1 MTLLSPYRVLDLT
14 TERGLLCGQIFG
26 DLGADVIK
34 IEPPGGSPARR
45 IGPFAGDRRDD
56 LDASLYWWAYNR
68 NKRGI
73 TLDVAQPAGRELLL
87 RLAARADFF
96 LESNNPG
103 AMAALGLGYD
113 DLAAVNPGLIYVSI
127 TPFGQDGP
135 KAGYADSDLVI
146 LAASGFIALTGDD
159 DRPPVRVTV
168 PQAYLH
174 ASADGASGAL
184 IALWER
190 HRSGRGQQVDV
201 SAQQSMNQATF
212 CSSLVA
218 ALGMSENR
226 RLSGGYKYGDYLL
239 RQVFACK
246 DGHVAI
252 TFLFGNAMGPF
263 TRRLMEW
270 LHEEGFCDEATRD
283 IDWIGYGELLMHG
296 EVPHEKFERVKEI
309 LETFTKTKTKE
320 ELLHAALTRRLL
332 VAPVVTID
340 EVAANDQLAARD
352 YWRDIEHAQ
361 RSVRYPGPF
370 AKISG
375 APIEYRYRP
384 PAVGEHNREVYVDEL
399 GLSERELGQLQAR
412 GIV

>member
-34 IEPPGGSPARR
+34 IEPPRGSPARR
-45 IGPFAGDRRDD
+45 IGPFADDRSDD
-56 LDASLYWWAYNR
+56 PDASLYWWAYNR

-73 TLDVAQPAGRELLL
+73 TLDIAQSAGRDLLL

-96 LESNNPG
+96 LESDNPG
-103 AMAALGLGYD
+103 GMAALGLGYD
-113 DLAAVNPGLIYVSI
+113 DLAAANPGVIYVSV

-309 LETFTKTKTKE
+309 LETFTRTKTKE

-332 VAPVVTID
+332 VAPVATID
-340 EVAANDQLAARD
+340 EVASNNQLAARD
-352 YWRDIEHAQ
+352 YWRDIEHDQ
-361 RSVRYPGPF
+361 RRVRYPGPF

-375 APIEYRYRP
+375 APIEYRYRS
-384 PAVGEHNREVYVDEL
+384 PAVGEHNREIYIDEL
-399 GLSERELGQLQAR
+399 GMSEAQLEELRAKG
-412 GIV
+412 VV

>member
-45 IGPFAGDRRDD
+45 IGPFANDRPDD
-56 LDASLYWWAYNR
+56 PEASLYWQAYNR

-96 LESNNPG
+96 LESDSPG
-103 AMAALGLGYD
+103 ALAALGLGYD
-113 DLAAVNPGLIYVSI
+113 GLAAANPGLIYVSI

-135 KAGYADSDLVI
+135 KAHYADSDLVI

-174 ASADGASGAL
+174 ASADGAAGAL

-190 HRSGRGQQVDV
+190 HTSGRGQQVDV

-270 LHEEGFCDEATRD
+270 VHAEGFCDEATRD
-283 IDWIGYGELLMHG
+283 IDWIGYGELLMHST
-296 EVPHEKFERVKEI
+296 VPHAEFERVKEI
-309 LETFTKTKTKE
+309 LETFTKTKTKD
-320 ELLHAALTRRLL
+320 ELLRAALTKRLL
-332 VAPVVTID
+332 VAPVATID
-340 EVAANDQLAARD
+340 EVVANEQLASRD
-352 YWRDIEHAQ
+352 YWREHDG
-361 RSVRYPGPF
+361 VRYPGPF
-370 AKISG
+370 VKFSA
-375 APIEYRYRP
+375 APIEYRRRA
-384 PAVGEHNREVYVDEL
+384 PAIGEHNREVYVDEL
-399 GLSERELGQLQAR
+399 GLSDAELAGLRAK